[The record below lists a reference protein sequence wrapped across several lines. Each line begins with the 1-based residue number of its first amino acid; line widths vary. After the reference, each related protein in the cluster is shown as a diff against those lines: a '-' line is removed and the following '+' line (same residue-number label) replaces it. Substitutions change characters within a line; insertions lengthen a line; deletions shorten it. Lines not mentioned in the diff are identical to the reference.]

1 MPRKTHTST
10 AVKAR
15 YNAKAYDRIVLTL
28 KKGEAAKLTEYAAA
42 QGESRNAFILRAI
55 DETMKRDNKHKGE

>member
-1 MPRKTHTST
+1 MARKTHTST
-10 AVKAR
+10 KVKAR

-28 KKGEAAKLTEYAAA
+28 KKGEAAKLTEYAAG

-55 DETMKRDNKHKGE
+55 EETIKRDKEKGDE

>member
-1 MPRKTHTST
+1 MARKTRTST

-15 YNAKAYDRIVLTL
+15 YNAKAYDRFVTTV
-28 KKGEAAKLTEYAAA
+28 KKGEMERITAHATS

-55 DETMKRDNKHKGE
+55 EETIERDNEHKGE